1 MNPKGVPFVT
11 FPYEHKSV
19 PLSCRNI
26 SFRDLSE
33 ISKGSGG
40 TEGGSQLFETAEKG
54 GVMKNGPLKG
64 GGSCKY
70 MCVFMKRFTHR
81 RKRSSLFCK
90 KKSLGEIGELSDQRQ
105 NQSRTLN
112 VVI

>member
-1 MNPKGVPFVT
+1 MNPKSVPLVT

-33 ISKGSGG
+33 ISRGSGG
-40 TEGGSQLFETAEKG
+40 GEGGGSQLFEAAEKG

-64 GGSCKY
+64 GG
-70 MCVFMKRFTHR
+70 
-81 RKRSSLFCK
+81 
-90 KKSLGEIGELSDQRQ
+90 
-105 NQSRTLN
+105 
-112 VVI
+112 